1 MRGNKPVLHKSNDR
15 ALAGVCAG
23 IAEFLG
29 WQAVQIRA
37 IFVACT
43 VLWGG
48 GVWVY
53 LILWIA
59 MPSADSGAH
68 RAA

>member
-1 MRGNKPVLHKSNDR
+1 MRGDKPVLRKSEDR

-29 WQAVQIRA
+29 WQPVQIRA

-43 VLWGG
+43 VLWGFG
-48 GVWVY
+48 LWAY

-59 MPSADSGAH
+59 MPPAGSGP
-68 RAA
+68 RAAA